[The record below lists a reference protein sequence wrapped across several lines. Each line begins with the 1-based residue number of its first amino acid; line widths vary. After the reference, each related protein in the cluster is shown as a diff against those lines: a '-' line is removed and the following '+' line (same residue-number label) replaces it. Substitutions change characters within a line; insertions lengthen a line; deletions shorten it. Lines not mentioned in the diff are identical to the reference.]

1 MLTNDSLDI
10 RSFQCCKAQVANLNK
25 ACGAVDEDVVTLE
38 VSMDDGGCAGV
49 EKVEASQD
57 LPTPAA
63 DHFMLDCFQPAHVAV
78 EWEGERGGE
87 EGKERGKE
95 EDHTTQYI
103 ASIQQYTQHAHS
115 RTCSDHSFIP

>member
-78 EWEGERGGE
+78 GWEGERGGKGGR
-87 EGKERGKE
+87 EGGRKGRRSHNTTHSQHTAV
-95 EDHTTQYI
+95 HTTC
-103 ASIQQYTQHAHS
+103 TQ
-115 RTCSDHSFIP
+115 PYM